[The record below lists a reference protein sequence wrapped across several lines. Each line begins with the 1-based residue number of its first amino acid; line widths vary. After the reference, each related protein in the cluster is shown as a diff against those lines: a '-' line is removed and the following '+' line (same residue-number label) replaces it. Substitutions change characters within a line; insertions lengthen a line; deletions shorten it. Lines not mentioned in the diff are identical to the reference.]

1 MITRRF
7 KNENETKE
15 FAKELARHLNPN
27 TTILLEGELGAG
39 KTTFAK
45 GVAEGLGINRIV
57 KSPTYTLI
65 REYKEG
71 SLPLY
76 HMDLYRLE
84 ETGAEELGLDEY
96 FESDGICLVEWA
108 SFAPEEMPEKYL
120 KITLERNSEAE
131 NIRMLKLEAVG
142 KEYEKIVKEL
152 ENVG

>member
-7 KNENETKE
+7 ENENQTKG
-15 FAKELARHLNPN
+15 FAKKLAAHLNSGI
-27 TTILLEGELGAG
+27 TILLEGELGAG

-45 GVAEGLGINRIV
+45 GVAEGLGIDRIV

-71 SLPLY
+71 RLPLY

-96 FESDGICLVEWA
+96 FELDGVCLVEWA
-108 SFAPEEMPEKYL
+108 SFAPEEMPEQYL
-120 KITLERNSEAE
+120 TITLKRNPEAE
-131 NIRMLKLEAVG
+131 NIRDLTLEAVG
-142 KEYEKIVKEL
+142 KEYEPIIEEL
-152 ENVG
+152 KDV

>member
-7 KNENETKE
+7 ENENETKE
-15 FAKELARHLNPN
+15 FAKELATHLNPS

-45 GVAEGLGINRIV
+45 GVAEGLGIDRII

-71 SLPLY
+71 HLPLY

-96 FESDGICLVEWA
+96 FESDGVCLVEWA
-108 SFAPEEMPEKYL
+108 SFAPDEMPEKHL
-120 KITLERNSEAE
+120 TITLERNFEAE
-131 NIRMLKLEAVG
+131 NTRDLKLEAVG
-142 KEYEKIVKEL
+142 KEYETIIEEL
-152 ENVG
+152 ENV